1 MLAPPPAHPVITGDD
16 DRRQRLQ
23 FRLWQLCMSTLTIL
37 AAVWLTTYGALAAI
51 LAWVVAK
58 HVLVAILM
66 MGLHRYP
73 RYKDEPEVAEENA
86 STERWSAG

>member
-1 MLAPPPAHPVITGDD
+1 MAQLMPPPPPPLIIASDD

-23 FRLWQLCMSTLTIL
+23 FRLWQLLMSTITVLL
-37 AAVWLTTYGALAAI
+37 AVWFSTFGVVSAV

-66 MGLHRYP
+66 MGLHYYP
-73 RYKDEPEVAEENA
+73 RFRGETEPRTDN
-86 STERWSAG
+86 

>member
-1 MLAPPPAHPVITGDD
+1 MATMTPPPVQQVTAGGD
-16 DRRQRLQ
+16 DRRERLQ

-37 AAVWLTTYGALAAI
+37 AAVWFTMYGTLAAI

-58 HVLVAILM
+58 HILVAILM

-73 RYKDEPEVAEENA
+73 RYKGESEIAEE
-86 STERWSAG
+86 EG